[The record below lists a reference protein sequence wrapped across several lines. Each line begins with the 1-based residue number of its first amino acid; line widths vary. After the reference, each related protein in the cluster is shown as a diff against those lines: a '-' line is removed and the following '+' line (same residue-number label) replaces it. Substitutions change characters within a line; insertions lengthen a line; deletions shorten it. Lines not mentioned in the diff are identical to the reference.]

1 MIYRADTDDDNKTFY
16 LVMQLKNGNVLLA
29 LGYDNEENRHI
40 RWLFR
45 LEKISDINGET
56 ADINSNAKDIN
67 NDDQITSFAREFINK
82 NIVHY
87 ESNPKVNII
96 DSKIT
101 RLELIESFDNLA
113 DAPIDVYALELFIL
127 AAYWLCP
134 GIRR

>member
-1 MIYRADTDDDNKTFY
+1 
-16 LVMQLKNGNVLLA
+16 LLLSGIMLSA
-29 LGYDNEENRHI
+29 LG
-40 RWLFR
+40 
-45 LEKISDINGET
+45 T

>member
-1 MIYRADTDDDNKTFY
+1 MGGII
-16 LVMQLKNGNVLLA
+16 VLLA